1 MVEAQLHATPNPLI
15 NITLQGRHDSY
26 PKRRGMTRVPEL
38 RAAGI
43 NVSFGHDCVMDP
55 WYPLGQGDMLEAAS
69 MGIHVGLMTN
79 QEQMSWAFD
88 AVTVNPAKAMHLE
101 GYGLEKGCN
110 ADFVILQAKSPVEA
124 LRLKA
129 NRLKVVKRG
138 KVIAE
143 TPERVAALHLDGRP
157 KTVNGADYAPKG

>member
-1 MVEAQLHATPNPLI
+1 
-15 NITLQGRHDSY
+15 
-26 PKRRGMTRVPEL
+26 
-38 RAAGI
+38 
-43 NVSFGHDCVMDP
+43 MDP
-55 WYPLGQGDMLEAAS
+55 WYPMGQGDMLEAAS
-69 MGIHVGLMTN
+69 MGIHVGLMTS
-79 QEQMSWAFD
+79 QEQMAWAVD

-110 ADFVILQAKSPVEA
+110 ADFVVLQAKSPVEA

-157 KTVNGADYAPKG
+157 TTVNGADYAPAM